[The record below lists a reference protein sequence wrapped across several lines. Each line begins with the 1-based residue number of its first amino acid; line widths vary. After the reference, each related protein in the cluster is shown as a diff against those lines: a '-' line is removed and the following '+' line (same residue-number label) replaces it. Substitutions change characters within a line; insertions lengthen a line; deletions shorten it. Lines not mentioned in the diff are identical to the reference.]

1 MSNKE
6 KESLLITIQII
17 SSIVSIGTVIISIIL
32 LYNEQLEINNE
43 EPFLDAEAAQKLTTF
58 NRILILIIFIVFLVI
73 NYILYDI
80 SKEEGEDLK
89 PYKLQIIASYFSL
102 FAASIALYVVL
113 LQRSGEQVVYVENPI
128 I

>member
-43 EPFLDAEAAQKLTTF
+43 EPFLDAEVAQKLTTF

-89 PYKLQIIASYFSL
+89 PYELQIIASYFSL

-113 LQRSGEQVVYVENPI
+113 LQRSGEQVVDVENPI

>member
-89 PYKLQIIASYFSL
+89 PYELQIIASYFSL

-113 LQRSGEQVVYVENPI
+113 LHRSGEQVVDVENPI

>member
-80 SKEEGEDLK
+80 SKEEREDLK
-89 PYKLQIIASYFSL
+89 PYELQIIASYFSL

-113 LQRSGEQVVYVENPI
+113 LQRSGEQVVDVENPI

>member
-43 EPFLDAEAAQKLTTF
+43 ETFLDAETAQKLTTF

-89 PYKLQIIASYFSL
+89 PYELQIIASYFSL

-113 LQRSGEQVVYVENPI
+113 LQRSGEQVVDVENPI

>member
-43 EPFLDAEAAQKLTTF
+43 KPFLDAEAAQKLTTF
-58 NRILILIIFIVFLVI
+58 NRIVILIIFIVFLVI

-89 PYKLQIIASYFSL
+89 PYELQIIASYFSL

-113 LQRSGEQVVYVENPI
+113 LQRSGEQVVDVENPI

>member
-43 EPFLDAEAAQKLTTF
+43 KPFLDAEAAQKLTTF

-89 PYKLQIIASYFSL
+89 PYELQIIASYFSL

-113 LQRSGEQVVYVENPI
+113 LQRSGEQVVDVENPI

>member
-6 KESLLITIQII
+6 KESLLITIQIV

-89 PYKLQIIASYFSL
+89 PYELQIIASYFSL

-113 LQRSGEQVVYVENPI
+113 LQRSGEQVVDVENPI

>member
-43 EPFLDAEAAQKLTTF
+43 EPCLDAEAAQKLTTF

-89 PYKLQIIASYFSL
+89 PYELQIIASYFSL

-113 LQRSGEQVVYVENPI
+113 LQRSGEQVVDVENPI

>member
-43 EPFLDAEAAQKLTTF
+43 KPFLDAEAAQKLTTF

-80 SKEEGEDLK
+80 SKKEGEDLK
-89 PYKLQIIASYFSL
+89 PYELQIIASYFSL

-113 LQRSGEQVVYVENPI
+113 LQRSGEQVVDVENPI

>member
-73 NYILYDI
+73 NYILYNI

-89 PYKLQIIASYFSL
+89 PYELQIIASYFSL

-113 LQRSGEQVVYVENPI
+113 LQRSGEQVVDVENPI

>member
-17 SSIVSIGTVIISIIL
+17 SSIISIGTVIISIIL

-89 PYKLQIIASYFSL
+89 PYELQIIASYFSL

-113 LQRSGEQVVYVENPI
+113 LQRSGEQVVDVENPI

>member
-6 KESLLITIQII
+6 KESLLISIQII

-113 LQRSGEQVVYVENPI
+113 LQRSGEQVVDVENPI

>member
-80 SKEEGEDLK
+80 SKKEGEDLK
-89 PYKLQIIASYFSL
+89 PYELQIIASYFSL

-113 LQRSGEQVVYVENPI
+113 LQRSGEQVVDVENPI